1 MVKNNQDK
9 DSNDNELINLA
20 SITVNK
26 IPFKKDEVSN
36 KNYSDDSIE
45 EGIILRFNQTL
56 QIYLKVSVGNDTYN
70 LTNYDKVQITDTTSI
85 KYPNIG
91 GYLLQQW
98 NIKCNDKNIS
108 GNMQNFIK
116 STKTNSPTSH
126 SGAESLPPVG
136 DSFMYRETSS
146 NNHGNIVFVSFERTD
161 FIQISNLTF
170 YYNRLS
176 FLTNNSLKST
186 GQFRIQLLSEDNTWS
201 TR

>member
-98 NIKCNDKNIS
+98 NIK
-108 GNMQNFIK
+108 
-116 STKTNSPTSH
+116 
-126 SGAESLPPVG
+126 LPPIS

-146 NNHGNIVFVSFERTD
+146 NNHGNTVFVSFERTD

-186 GQFRIQLLSEDNTWS
+186 GQFRIQLLSEDNSWS